1 MGLGEGMRPLRRR
14 AFVVVASLALV
25 TALGFGASFFWNCYV
40 ASLGPLDLAASLDGS
55 TIVVDRDGRLL
66 RPFTLPDGRWR
77 LPATTHDVDP
87 RYLAMLIAYEDGRF
101 YEHDGVD
108 LGALVRAGA
117 QWMMRGHVVSGGSTL
132 PMQVARLIEPRPER
146 TLAAKLRQIARA
158 LEIEREVGRP
168 GTLDRYLTLA
178 PFGGNLEGVRAASL
192 AYFGKEPLRLS
203 IAEAALLVALPQS
216 PEARRP
222 DRSPKIARVARD
234 RVLDRVAARGV
245 ISAADAEVAKLEPV
259 AEARLAFPA
268 LAAHAA
274 EEAVAADSRAKIIK
288 LSIDARLQ
296 AKLEILAKESI
307 ARLGSKLSAAIV
319 VIDNASGEIR
329 ARVGSADYGDSSR
342 DGAIDMS
349 RSPRSPGSALKPF
362 IYALAFEQGLAHPE
376 TLLFDRPMRYGAYAP
391 ENFNL
396 TYEGAVTARK
406 ALQMSLNLPAV
417 ELLSD
422 VGPATFLARLH
433 SAGAEIALPK
443 DTPIGLAIGL
453 GGLGISLTDL
463 ARLYAGLARGGEA
476 PPLIERLDGQPT
488 VIGPR
493 RVTDPVAAYYVEDI
507 LRGAPPPANALKGRI
522 AFKTGTSYGF
532 RDALAIG
539 FDRGTTIAVWVGRPD
554 NGPTPGLIGRE
565 AAAPIL
571 FDAFERL
578 GRSIE
583 PIAPPKGVVRASI
596 TADLPPP
603 LRRLRQ
609 DAPKTLGAPEAA
621 SLKIAFPPDGARID
635 LGLKE
640 GTRDGRLALKALG
653 GSPPFTWFVNG
664 APVGEAEI
672 RRQSAW
678 KADGAGF
685 ARVSVTDAKGAS
697 DAVTVRLE

>member
-1 MGLGEGMRPLRRR
+1 
-14 AFVVVASLALV
+14 
-25 TALGFGASFFWNCYV
+25 
-40 ASLGPLDLAASLDGS
+40 
-55 TIVVDRDGRLL
+55 
-66 RPFTLPDGRWR
+66 
-77 LPATTHDVDP
+77 
-87 RYLAMLIAYEDGRF
+87 
-101 YEHDGVD
+101 
-108 LGALVRAGA
+108 
-117 QWMMRGHVVSGGSTL
+117 
-132 PMQVARLIEPRPER
+132 
-146 TLAAKLRQIARA
+146 
-158 LEIEREVGRP
+158 
-168 GTLDRYLTLA
+168 
-178 PFGGNLEGVRAASL
+178 
-192 AYFGKEPLRLS
+192 
-203 IAEAALLVALPQS
+203 
-216 PEARRP
+216 
-222 DRSPKIARVARD
+222 
-234 RVLDRVAARGV
+234 VLDRIAARGV
-245 ISAADAEVAKLEPV
+245 ISAADAAAAKREAVPQ
-259 AEARLAFPA
+259 ARLAFPT

-274 EEAVAADSRAKIIK
+274 DEAVAADKQAKIIK
-288 LSIDARLQ
+288 LSIDSRLQ
-296 AKLEILAKESI
+296 AKLETLAKESV
-307 ARLGSKLSAAIV
+307 ARLGPKLSGAIV

-329 ARVGSADYGDSSR
+329 ARVGAADYSDPSR
-342 DGAIDMS
+342 DSAIDMS

-376 TLLFDRPMRYGAYAP
+376 TRLFDRPMRYGAYAP

-396 TYEGAVTARK
+396 GYEGAVTARK

-433 SAGAEIALPK
+433 SAGAEIALPN

-453 GGLGISLTDL
+453 GGLGITLTDL
-463 ARLYAGLARGGEA
+463 SRLYAGLACGGEA
-476 PPLIERLDGQPT
+476 PPLIERLDGQPP
-488 VIGPR
+488 VLGAR

-539 FDRGTTIAVWVGRPD
+539 FDRRTTIAVWVGRPD

-583 PIAPPKGVVRASI
+583 PISAPKGVLKATV

-609 DAPKTLGAPEAA
+609 DAPKTFAA
-621 SLKIAFPPDGARID
+621 SETAQLKIAFPPDGARID
-635 LGLKE
+635 LGLK
-640 GTRDGRLALKALG
+640 DGAPDHALALKALG
-653 GSPPFTWFVNG
+653 GAPPFTWFVNG

-672 RRQSAW
+672 RRQSTW
-678 KADGAGF
+678 KPDGAGF

>member
-1 MGLGEGMRPLRRR
+1 MRLPPRIIIAL
-14 AFVVVASLALV
+14 AAALALTAAAGFGGSLAWSRY
-25 TALGFGASFFWNCYV
+25 T
-40 ASLGPLDLAASLDGS
+40 ASLGPLDLAASLEGS
-55 TIVVDRDGRLL
+55 TLVVDRDGRLL

-87 RYLAMLIAYEDGRF
+87 RYVAMLVAYEDGRF

-108 LGALVRAGA
+108 IRALLRAGA
-117 QWMMRGHVVSGGSTL
+117 QRVTHGHVVSGGSTL
-132 PMQVARLIEPRPER
+132 TMQVARLIEPRPER
-146 TLAAKLRQIARA
+146 TIGAKLRQVARA
-158 LEIEREVGRP
+158 LEIEREVGRQ
-168 GTLDRYLTLA
+168 GALDRYLTLA
-178 PFGGNLEGVRAASL
+178 PFGGNLEGVRSASL
-192 AYFGKEPLRLS
+192 AYFGKEPLKLTL
-203 IAEAALLVALPQS
+203 AEAALLVALPQS

-222 DRSPKIARVARD
+222 DRFPAAARAARD
-234 RVLDRVAARGV
+234 RVLARAAARGV
-245 ISAADAEVAKLEPV
+245 IREDDAAAAAREPV
-259 AEARLAFPA
+259 PQARLAFPA

-274 EEAVAADSRAKIIK
+274 EEAAGADSRAKVIK

-296 AKLEILAKESI
+296 AKLETLTRESV
-307 ARLGSKLSAAIV
+307 ARLGPKLSAAIV

-329 ARVGSADYGDSSR
+329 ARVGSAGYDDSSR
-342 DGAIDMS
+342 GGAIDMS
-349 RSPRSPGSALKPF
+349 RSPRSPGSSLKPF
-362 IYALAFEQGLAHPE
+362 IYALAFEEGLAHPQ

-391 ENFNL
+391 ENFSL
-396 TYEGAVTARK
+396 GYEGAVTARK

-417 ELLSD
+417 ELLAD

-433 SAGAEIALPK
+433 SAGAEIALPR

-476 PPLIERLDGQPT
+476 PPLIERLDGAPPA
-488 VIGPR
+488 IGPR
-493 RVTDPVAAYYVEDI
+493 RVTDPVAAYYVADI

-522 AFKTGTSYGF
+522 AFKTGTSYGY

-539 FDRGTTIAVWVGRPD
+539 FDRRTTIAVWVGRPD

-578 GRSIE
+578 GRTIE
-583 PIAPPKGVVRASI
+583 PIPRPKGVINVAI

-609 DAPKTLGAPEAA
+609 DAPRTSAAPGTAQ
-621 SLKIAFPPDGARID
+621 LKIAFPPDGALID
-635 LGLKE
+635 LSLKE
-640 GTRDGRLALKALG
+640 GGRDSRLALKALG
-653 GSPPFTWFVNG
+653 GSPPFAWFVNG
-664 APVGEAEI
+664 EPVGEAEL

-678 KADGAGF
+678 TPDGAGF

>member
-1 MGLGEGMRPLRRR
+1 MIRFPRPPVL
-14 AFVVVASLALV
+14 AFAAAFALI
-25 TALGFGASFFWNCYV
+25 TAAALGAALFWTRYTAN
-40 ASLGPLDLAASLDGS
+40 LGPLDLAASREGS

-77 LPATTHDVDP
+77 LPATTHEVDP
-87 RYLAMLIAYEDGRF
+87 RYIAMLVAYEDGRF
-101 YEHDGVD
+101 YQHDGVD
-108 LGALVRAGA
+108 VRALIRAGA
-117 QWMMRGHVVSGGSTL
+117 QWLMRGHVVSGGSTL
-132 PMQVARLIEPRPER
+132 SMQVARLIEPRSER
-146 TLAAKLRQIARA
+146 TIAAKARQIARA
-158 LEIEREVGRP
+158 LEIERKVGKQ
-168 GTLDRYLTLA
+168 GALDRYLTLA
-178 PFGGNLEGVRAASL
+178 PFGGNLEGGRAASL
-192 AYFGKEPLRLS
+192 AYFGKEPLKLTL
-203 IAEAALLVALPQS
+203 AEAALLVALPQS

-222 DRSPKIARVARD
+222 DRSSAAARAARD

-245 ISAADAEVAKLEPV
+245 ISAADAAAAKREPV
-259 AEARLAFPA
+259 PEARLAFPA

-274 EEAVAADSRAKIIK
+274 EEAIAADGQAKIIK

-296 AKLEILAKESI
+296 AKLETLAKENV
-307 ARLGSKLSAAIV
+307 ARLGPKLSAAIV
-319 VIDNASGEIR
+319 VLDNASGEIR
-329 ARVGSADYGDSSR
+329 ARVGSPDHDDSSR

-376 TLLFDRPMRYGAYAP
+376 TRLFDRPMRYGAYAP

-396 TYEGAVTARK
+396 GYEGAVTARK

-422 VGPATFLARLH
+422 VGQATFLARLH
-433 SAGAEIALPK
+433 SAGTEIALPK

-463 ARLYAGLARGGEA
+463 ARLYAGFARGGEA
-476 PPLIERLDGQPT
+476 PPLIERLDGEAP

-493 RVTDPVAAYYVEDI
+493 RVTDPVAAYYVEDV

-539 FDRGTTIAVWVGRPD
+539 FDRRTTIAVWVGRPD

-578 GRSIE
+578 GRTIE
-583 PIAPPKGVVRASI
+583 PIPPPKGVLRATV

-609 DAPKTLGAPEAA
+609 DAPKTFAGPEIAQ
-621 SLKIAFPPDGARID
+621 LKIAFPPDGARID

-640 GTRDGRLALKALG
+640 GAGDHPLALKALG
-653 GSPPFTWFVNG
+653 GSPPFAWFVNG
-664 APVGEAEI
+664 EPVGEADP

-678 KADGAGF
+678 KPDGAGF
-685 ARVSVTDAKGAS
+685 ARVTVTDAKGAS

>member
-1 MGLGEGMRPLRRR
+1 VIRLPRPF
-14 AFVVVASLALV
+14 AFFFAAALV
-25 TALGFGASFFWNCYV
+25 LTAAAGFGASVVWKHYT
-40 ASLGPLDLAASLDGS
+40 ASLGPLDLATSREGS

-66 RPFTLPDGRWR
+66 RPFTLPGGRWR

-87 RYLAMLIAYEDGRF
+87 RYLAMLVAYEDGRF
-101 YEHDGVD
+101 YEHNGVD
-108 LGALVRAGA
+108 LRALVRAGA
-117 QWMMRGHVVSGGSTL
+117 QWLMRGHVVSGGSTL

-146 TLAAKLRQIARA
+146 TIAAKLRQIARA
-158 LEIEREVGRP
+158 LEIERDVGKT

-192 AYFGKEPLRLS
+192 AYFGKEPLRLTV
-203 IAEAALLVALPQS
+203 AEAALLVALPQS
-216 PEARRP
+216 PETRRP
-222 DRSPKIARVARD
+222 DRSPKIARAARD
-234 RVLDRVAARGV
+234 RVLDRVAARGA
-245 ISAADAEVAKLEPV
+245 ISAADAAAAKREPV
-259 AEARLAFPA
+259 PEARLALPT

-274 EEAVAADSRAKIIK
+274 EEAVAADGRAKVIK

-296 AKLEILAKESI
+296 SKLETLARESVG
-307 ARLGSKLSAAIV
+307 RLGPKLSAAIV
-319 VIDNASGEIR
+319 VVDNTTGEIR
-329 ARVGSADYGDSSR
+329 ARVGSAGYDDSSR

-349 RSPRSPGSALKPF
+349 RFPRSPGSALKPF

-391 ENFNL
+391 ENFNFG
-396 TYEGAVTARK
+396 YEGAVTARK

-453 GGLGISLTDL
+453 GGLGITLTDL
-463 ARLYAGLARGGEA
+463 ARLYAGFARGGEA
-476 PPLIERLDGQPT
+476 PPLVERLDGGPP
-488 VIGPR
+488 VIGER
-493 RVTDPVAAYYVEDI
+493 RVTDPVAAYYVADI

-539 FDRGTTIAVWVGRPD
+539 FDRRTTIAVWVGRPD
-554 NGPTPGLIGRE
+554 NGPTPGLVGRE

-609 DAPKTLGAPEAA
+609 DAPKMFAAPETA

-640 GTRDGRLALKALG
+640 GARDGRLALKALG

-678 KADGAGF
+678 KPDGAGF